1 MSSRGK
7 KKKALNPH
15 PEMTAQEKL
24 KLLYKNG
31 ITAFDLKCEFE
42 RGYRMAQTEMVKTC
56 YAAVCLALK
65 ETMHFGKERI
75 LRVLISM
82 DEKIV
87 TTIDSEEIMNETFDR
102 TGIKIDFSQSMS
114 RDRITRKDE

>member
-7 KKKALNPH
+7 KKKALNPQ
-15 PEMTAQEKL
+15 PELTPQEKL

-65 ETMHFGKERI
+65 ETMHFGRERI
-75 LRVLISM
+75 LRVLTCM
-82 DEKIV
+82 DGKIV
-87 TTIDSEEIMNETFDR
+87 TTIDSEEIMDETFDK
-102 TGIKIDFSQSMS
+102 TGIKIDFNQSMS
-114 RDRITRKDE
+114 QDRITRKDE